1 MPASNMERLIYRT
14 SYLEICS
21 GGIQHTYFYHLII
34 WQKYFSWI
42 EQININEPQLISICL
57 HNKSSTRKMP
67 CLDIHHSASSEEGIK
82 IISKCWLSSR
92 ISELSGLCNLLAL
105 FTSMSWGDKR
115 KSWNINICLG
125 QALGSHLSKIH
136 PKTID
141 SRFNFFIFK
150 SLDSGI
156 LKTQFMHQ
164 LRLFSQAK

>member
-1 MPASNMERLIYRT
+1 MLRGNTAHLLLP
-14 SYLEICS
+14 SYYLAEIFLMNWTN
-21 GGIQHTYFYHLII
+21 QYQ
-34 WQKYFSWI
+34 WAPI
-42 EQININEPQLISICL
+42 EKLKSICL

-105 FTSMSWGDKR
+105 FTSMSWGEMR
-115 KSWNINICLG
+115 KSWDINICLG
-125 QALGSHLSKIH
+125 QALVISMGSHLSKIH